1 MACTGIKIRFEP
13 DGPECRC
20 GSFPY
25 RDFSFAPERGVAVR
39 MLRVP
44 WQGIAQGHA
53 AEVVL
58 LSPPSSW
65 LPTLSGRHRWSP
77 AHLAALPWALDTP
90 CFPSPE
96 STQAH
101 FPLVSFQGAD
111 ASDWIWCKIHDETV
125 SLSDTQLPPTV
136 LCQPLL
142 AWRTSEPE
150 KTTRGMQSPRRC
162 QLTSEGGVVLQT
174 EEWNESE

>member
-1 MACTGIKIRFEP
+1 MPCTGIKIRFEP
-13 DGPECRC
+13 DGPECRM
-20 GSFPY
+20 
-25 RDFSFAPERGVAVR
+25 APSLPVTSVLFLKRRGHEDAEGAMV
-39 MLRVP
+39 
-44 WQGIAQGHA
+44 GHCPGPRCRG
-53 AEVVL
+53 VL

-65 LPTLSGRHRWSP
+65 LPTSSGRHRWSP
-77 AHLAALPWALDTP
+77 AHLAASTWALNIP

-96 STQAH
+96 STQAR

-142 AWRTSEPE
+142 E
-150 KTTRGMQSPRRC
+150 
-162 QLTSEGGVVLQT
+162 
-174 EEWNESE
+174 